1 MAGNG
6 TRKGRS
12 QPHFIRMKKSYI
24 FPCLFL
30 ICSSIWDV
38 GAQEWEPVVN
48 FPNSD
53 INNRYVL
60 ELFPDTALD
69 RLYIGGQFLTINND
83 TFGNIV
89 AYDGNQLH
97 NILDGIG
104 ACWNGGCAGVV
115 SIIRYREN
123 IIASLVRSATYESDI
138 QVIGIGGWNGEQWH
152 PLDGG
157 IASDY
162 LPFVQQ
168 YFPATAYDFCIADN
182 TLYVA
187 GSIHIIDSMPA
198 CALGAW
204 DGTQWHTYMQEPGPG
219 EFVLA
224 NSIAKYKGSIYLG
237 GNILLHING
246 EEVRDLTRYD
256 GTSWQKVGEVL
267 QGFNTNLRDL
277 EVFQDKLYVAGYF
290 TQADGNPGNSIM
302 SWDGEQWND
311 LGGGV
316 CGYGIIDDLFVYKD
330 KLYVAGLFDCIG
342 GIEAHNV
349 AVWDG
354 AKWCSIGNST
364 FNRAVN
370 TIAVW
375 RDTVYAGGQFYEID
389 GQSVRFLAR
398 YVGDA
403 GQQNCSIVSVASP
416 GVVSGASLSVSP
428 NPAHTRMTISV
439 SGAGAALHY
448 EVFDLLGQV
457 YWSYN
462 SCSEKK
468 EIPVADWP
476 AGWYVVRAIGA
487 GGAVSK
493 VFVKR

>member
-1 MAGNG
+1 MWLLL
-6 TRKGRS
+6 
-12 QPHFIRMKKSYI
+12 FCYYI
-24 FPCLFL
+24 PN
-30 ICSSIWDV
+30 IT
-38 GAQEWEPVVN
+38 AQEWEEVGHVDGSHI
-48 FPNSD
+48 F
-53 INNRYVL
+53 
-60 ELFPDTALD
+60 ELYPDTVAD
-69 RLYIGGQFLTINND
+69 KLYIGGKFKSINGVKTVNITSFDGLQFEKMTDSTTIN
-83 TFGNIV
+83 V
-89 AYDGNQLH
+89 
-97 NILDGIG
+97 
-104 ACWNGGCAGVV
+104 CWNLGCRGVV
-115 SIIRYREN
+115 SIIRYHEG
-123 IIASLVRSATYESDI
+123 IVASLVRTSTYEAETQI
-138 QVIGIGGWNGEQWH
+138 IGIGSWDGEQWH

-157 IASDY
+157 IADEYSN
-162 LPFVQQ
+162 FVQQ
-168 YFPATAYDFCIADN
+168 YFPATAYDFCIADD

-187 GSIHIIDSMPA
+187 GYIHIIDSMPA
-198 CALGAW
+198 YALGAW

-237 GNILLHING
+237 GNILLNLNG
-246 EEVRDLTRYD
+246 EEVNDLVRYD
-256 GTSWQKVGEVL
+256 DSSWHKVGDGL
-267 QGFNTNLRDL
+267 IDGWTNLRDL

-302 SWDGEQWND
+302 SWDGEQWDD

-375 RDTVYAGGQFYEID
+375 RDTVYAGGQFYEVD
-389 GQSVRFLAR
+389 GEPVRFLAR

-403 GQQNCSIVSVASP
+403 GQQNCSVISVTSP
-416 GVVSGASLSVSP
+416 GVASGASLSVSP
-428 NPAHTRMTISV
+428 NPAHTRLTVSV
-439 SGAGAALHY
+439 SGAGAALRY
-448 EVFDLLGQV
+448 EVFDLLGRAF
-457 YWSYN
+457 WSCL
-462 SCSEKK
+462 SCSEKE

-476 AGWYVVRAIGA
+476 AGSYVVRAVGA

-493 VFVKR
+493 VFVK